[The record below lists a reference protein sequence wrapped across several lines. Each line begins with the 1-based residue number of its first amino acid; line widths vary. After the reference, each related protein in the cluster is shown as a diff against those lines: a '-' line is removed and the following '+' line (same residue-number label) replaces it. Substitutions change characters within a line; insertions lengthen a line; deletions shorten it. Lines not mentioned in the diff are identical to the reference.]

1 MALNPYPVPLQD
13 WPLPTNLVV
22 GKALVICNTPIST
35 LPAGLV
41 IGTSLDMEHTPI
53 NTLPPDLKVGLNVWL
68 RGSSV
73 HTGTIKPKGV
83 IGDLIWI

>member
-1 MALNPYPVPLQD
+1 MALNLYPVPLQD

-22 GKALVICNTPIST
+22 GKSLDICNTPISQ
-35 LPAGLV
+35 LPSGLV

-68 RGSSV
+68 HGSSV
-73 HTGTIKPKGV
+73 RYGTIKPKGV
-83 IGDLIWI
+83 NGDLIWI